1 MNIDYIQDKI
11 NGQREKLLKHKL
23 YSNIESI
30 KDLRVFTENHIYAV
44 WDFMSLLK
52 ALQIKLT
59 CTKTPW
65 IPNSNSQTA
74 YLINEIVL
82 AEETD
87 INQAGKRK
95 SHYELY
101 LDAMIDIGA
110 EIEFPTKTIN
120 KIASSENIFM
130 SIDKL
135 EIHENIKEFLKFTFS
150 VIKEGKP
157 HKIAAIFTFGRENL
171 IPNMFNEILREFEK
185 NVTEGD
191 ISKLIYYFER
201 HIELDEDEHGPMA
214 LEMVSMLA
222 ENDPKKWNE
231 IESISIQALK
241 KRILLWDAINEQIEN
256 KTWTNLR
263 SSNEETYSQEYKN
276 LKPNFKF
283 QFNLHTYFFEKII

>member
-1 MNIDYIQDKI
+1 MNIEYIEGKI
-11 NGQREKLLKHKL
+11 KSHRDKLLNHRL
-23 YSNIESI
+23 YSNIERI
-30 KDLRVFTENHIYAV
+30 EDLQIFTENHIYAV

-65 IPNSNSQTA
+65 VPNNNSQTA

-87 INQAGKRK
+87 VNQLGERK

-101 LDAMIDIGA
+101 IDAMIDIGA
-110 EIEFPTKTIN
+110 KIEFPTKNIN
-120 KIASSENIFM
+120 EIATSKNVFA
-130 SIDKL
+130 SIDNL
-135 EIHENIKEFLKFTFS
+135 ELHKNIKEFLRFTFS
-150 VIKEGKP
+150 VIEEGKP

-185 NVTEGD
+185 NIKDKD

-222 ENDPKKWNE
+222 ENDQKKWDE
-231 IESISIQALK
+231 IEKISIEALE
-241 KRILLWDAINEQIEN
+241 KRILLWDAINDQLEKKSWSGERSLEN
-256 KTWTNLR
+256 
-263 SSNEETYSQEYKN
+263 ETYSLSFDK
-276 LKPNFKF
+276 
-283 QFNLHTYFFEKII
+283 

>member
-11 NGQREKLLKHKL
+11 NDQREKLLKHKL
-23 YSNIESI
+23 YSNIETI
-30 KDLRVFTENHIYAV
+30 KDLQVFTENHVYAV

-87 INQAGKRK
+87 INQAGERK

-110 EIEFPTKTIN
+110 RTEKPVKIINEIANSEDIFNTID
-120 KIASSENIFM
+120 NIN
-130 SIDKL
+130 
-135 EIHENIKEFLKFTFS
+135 IHPNIREFLNFTFS

-157 HKIAAIFTFGRENL
+157 HEIAAIFTFGRENL

-222 ENDPKKWNE
+222 ENDHEKWKE
-231 IESISIQALK
+231 IEEISIEALE

-256 KTWTNLR
+256 KTWTDLR
-263 SSNEETYSQEYKN
+263 SSNEETYSHEYKN
-276 LKPNFKF
+276 LKPDFKF
-283 QFNLHTYFFEKII
+283 

>member
-1 MNIDYIQDKI
+1 MNIDSIQNKI
-11 NGQREKLLKHKL
+11 KDHRNKLLEHKL
-23 YSNIESI
+23 YSNIETI
-30 KDLRVFTENHIYAV
+30 NDLQVFTENHIYAV

-52 ALQIKLT
+52 ALQIRLT

-65 IPNSNSQTA
+65 LPNNNSQTA

-87 INQAGKRK
+87 INQVGVRK

-110 EIEFPTKTIN
+110 KTEKPVEIIN
-120 KIASSENIFM
+120 EIANSENIFNA
-130 SIDKL
+130 I
-135 EIHENIKEFLKFTFS
+135 ENINIHPNIKNFLNFTFS
-150 VIKEGKP
+150 VIDEGKP

-185 NVTEGD
+185 NVSEGD

-222 ENDPKKWNE
+222 ENDPDKWKE
-231 IESISIQALK
+231 IEDISIEALE

-256 KTWTNLR
+256 KTWTDLR
-263 SSNEETYSQEYKN
+263 SSDEETYSHEYKN
-276 LKPNFKF
+276 LKPDFKF
-283 QFNLHTYFFEKII
+283 

>member
-1 MNIDYIQDKI
+1 MNINYIQDKI

-23 YSNIESI
+23 YSNIETI
-30 KDLRVFTENHIYAV
+30 KDLRVFTENHVYAV

-65 IPNSNSQTA
+65 VPNSNSQTA

-110 EIEFPTKTIN
+110 EIEFPTKTID

-135 EIHENIKEFLKFTFS
+135 EIHENIKEFLKFTFL

-222 ENDPKKWNE
+222 ENDHEKWKE
-231 IESISIQALK
+231 IEEISIEALE
-241 KRILLWDAINEQIEN
+241 KRILLWDAINEQIKN

-263 SSNEETYSQEYKN
+263 SSNEEIYSHE
-276 LKPNFKF
+276 
-283 QFNLHTYFFEKII
+283 HKI

>member
-1 MNIDYIQDKI
+1 VNIDYIQDKI
-11 NGQREKLLKHKL
+11 NDQREKLLKHKL
-23 YSNIESI
+23 YSNIETI
-30 KDLRVFTENHIYAV
+30 KDLQVFTENHVYAV

-65 IPNSNSQTA
+65 VPNSNSQTA

-87 INQAGKRK
+87 INQAGERK

-110 EIEFPTKTIN
+110 RTEKPVKIINEIANSEDIFNTID
-120 KIASSENIFM
+120 NIN
-130 SIDKL
+130 
-135 EIHENIKEFLKFTFS
+135 IHPNIREFLNFTFS

-157 HKIAAIFTFGRENL
+157 HEIAAIFTFGRENL

-185 NVTEGD
+185 NVTQGD

-231 IESISIQALK
+231 IESISIQALE

-256 KTWTNLR
+256 KTWTDLR
-263 SSNEETYSQEYKN
+263 SSNEETYSHEYKN
-276 LKPNFKF
+276 LKPDFKF
-283 QFNLHTYFFEKII
+283 

>member
-1 MNIDYIQDKI
+1 MNIDSIQNKI
-11 NGQREKLLKHKL
+11 KDHRNKLLEHKL

-30 KDLRVFTENHIYAV
+30 KDLQVFTENHIYAV

-52 ALQIKLT
+52 ALQIRLT

-65 IPNSNSQTA
+65 LPNNNSQTA

-87 INQAGKRK
+87 INQVGERK

-110 EIEFPTKTIN
+110 KTEKPVGIINEIAN
-120 KIASSENIFM
+120 SENIFNA
-130 SIDKL
+130 I
-135 EIHENIKEFLKFTFS
+135 ENINIHPNIKNFLNFTFS
-150 VIKEGKP
+150 VIDEGKP

-185 NVTEGD
+185 NVSEGD

-222 ENDPKKWNE
+222 ENDPIKWKE
-231 IESISIQALK
+231 IEDISIEALE

-256 KTWTNLR
+256 KTWTGLR
-263 SSNEETYSQEYKN
+263 SSDEETYSHEYKN
-276 LKPNFKF
+276 LKPDFKF
-283 QFNLHTYFFEKII
+283 

>member
-1 MNIDYIQDKI
+1 MNIKHIEDKI
-11 NGQREKLLKHKL
+11 KSHRDKLLNHRL

-30 KDLRVFTENHIYAV
+30 EDLQIFTENHIYAV

-65 IPNSNSQTA
+65 VPNNNSQTA

-87 INQAGKRK
+87 INQVGERK

-101 LDAMIDIGA
+101 IDAMIDIGA
-110 EIEFPTKTIN
+110 KIEFPTKNIN
-120 KIASSENIFM
+120 EITSSKNVFE
-130 SIDKL
+130 SIDNLQLHK
-135 EIHENIKEFLKFTFS
+135 NIKKFLQFTFS

-185 NVTEGD
+185 NIKDKD

-222 ENDPKKWNE
+222 ENDQKKWGE
-231 IESISIQALK
+231 IEKISIEALE
-241 KRILLWDAINEQIEN
+241 KRILLWDAINDQLEKN
-256 KTWTNLR
+256 F
-263 SSNEETYSQEYKN
+263 SQVKG
-276 LKPNFKF
+276 
-283 QFNLHTYFFEKII
+283 H

>member
-30 KDLRVFTENHIYAV
+30 KDLRVFTENHVYAV

-65 IPNSNSQTA
+65 VPNSNSQTA

-231 IESISIQALK
+231 IESISIQALE
-241 KRILLWDAINEQIEN
+241 KRILLWDAINEHIEN
-256 KTWTNLR
+256 KTWTDLR

-283 QFNLHTYFFEKII
+283 

>member
-1 MNIDYIQDKI
+1 VNIDYIQDKI

-23 YSNIESI
+23 YSNIETI
-30 KDLRVFTENHIYAV
+30 KDLRVFTENHVYAV

-65 IPNSNSQTA
+65 VPNSNSQTA

-222 ENDPKKWNE
+222 ENDHEKWKE
-231 IESISIQALK
+231 IEEISIEALE

-263 SSNEETYSQEYKN
+263 SSNEETYSHEYKN
-276 LKPNFKF
+276 LKPDFKF
-283 QFNLHTYFFEKII
+283 

>member
-1 MNIDYIQDKI
+1 MNIDHIQNKI
-11 NGQREKLLKHKL
+11 KNHRDKLLEHKL
-23 YSNIESI
+23 YSNIETI
-30 KDLRVFTENHIYAV
+30 KDLQVFTENHIYAV

-52 ALQIKLT
+52 ALQIRLT

-65 IPNSNSQTA
+65 LPNNNSQTA

-87 INQAGKRK
+87 INQAGERK

-110 EIEFPTKTIN
+110 KAEKPVEIIN
-120 KIASSENIFM
+120 KIANSENIFNA
-130 SIDKL
+130 IDNL
-135 EIHENIKEFLKFTFS
+135 NIHSNIKKFLNFTFS
-150 VIKEGKP
+150 VIHEGKP

-185 NVTEGD
+185 NVSEGN

-222 ENDPKKWNE
+222 ENDVNKWKE
-231 IESISIQALK
+231 IEDISIEALE

-256 KTWTNLR
+256 KTWTDLR
-263 SSNEETYSQEYKN
+263 SLDKETYSHEYKN
-276 LKPNFKF
+276 LNPDFKF
-283 QFNLHTYFFEKII
+283 

>member
-23 YSNIESI
+23 YSNIETI
-30 KDLRVFTENHIYAV
+30 KDLRVFTENHVYAV

-65 IPNSNSQTA
+65 VPNSNSQTA

-120 KIASSENIFM
+120 KIASSENIFI

-135 EIHENIKEFLKFTFS
+135 EIHENIKDFLKFTFS

-222 ENDPKKWNE
+222 ENDHEKWKE
-231 IESISIQALK
+231 IEEISIEALE
-241 KRILLWDAINEQIEN
+241 KRILLWDAINEQIED
-256 KTWTNLR
+256 KTWTDLR
-263 SSNEETYSQEYKN
+263 SSNEETYSNEYKN
-276 LKPNFKF
+276 LKPDFKF
-283 QFNLHTYFFEKII
+283 

>member
-1 MNIDYIQDKI
+1 VNIDYIQDKI
-11 NGQREKLLKHKL
+11 NDQREKLLKHKL
-23 YSNIESI
+23 YSNIETI
-30 KDLRVFTENHIYAV
+30 KDLQVFTENHIYAV

-87 INQAGKRK
+87 INQAGERK

-110 EIEFPTKTIN
+110 RTEKPVKIINEIANSEDIFNTID
-120 KIASSENIFM
+120 NIN
-130 SIDKL
+130 
-135 EIHENIKEFLKFTFS
+135 IHPNIREFLNFTFS

-157 HKIAAIFTFGRENL
+157 HEIAAIFTFGRENL

-185 NVTEGD
+185 NVTQGD

-231 IESISIQALK
+231 IESISIQALE

-256 KTWTNLR
+256 KTWTDLR
-263 SSNEETYSQEYKN
+263 SSNEETYSHEYKN
-276 LKPNFKF
+276 LKPDFKF
-283 QFNLHTYFFEKII
+283 

>member
-1 MNIDYIQDKI
+1 VNIEYIEGKI
-11 NGQREKLLKHKL
+11 KSLRDKLLNHRL
-23 YSNIESI
+23 YSNIERI
-30 KDLRVFTENHIYAV
+30 EDLQIFTENHIYAV

-65 IPNSNSQTA
+65 VPNNNSQTA

-87 INQAGKRK
+87 VNQLGERK

-110 EIEFPTKTIN
+110 KIKFPTKNIN
-120 KIASSENIFM
+120 EIASSKNVFA
-130 SIDKL
+130 SIDNL
-135 EIHENIKEFLKFTFS
+135 ELHKNIKEFLRFTFS
-150 VIKEGKP
+150 VIEEGKP

-185 NVTEGD
+185 NIKDKD

-222 ENDPKKWNE
+222 ENDQKKWDE
-231 IESISIQALK
+231 IEKISIEALE
-241 KRILLWDAINEQIEN
+241 KRILLWDAINDQLEKKSWSGERSLEN
-256 KTWTNLR
+256 
-263 SSNEETYSQEYKN
+263 ETYSLSFDK
-276 LKPNFKF
+276 
-283 QFNLHTYFFEKII
+283 

>member
-1 MNIDYIQDKI
+1 MNIEYIEGKI
-11 NGQREKLLKHKL
+11 KSLRDKLLNHRL
-23 YSNIESI
+23 YSNIERI
-30 KDLRVFTENHIYAV
+30 EDLQIFTENHIYAV

-65 IPNSNSQTA
+65 VPNNNSQTA

-87 INQAGKRK
+87 VNQLGERK

-101 LDAMIDIGA
+101 IDAMIDIGA
-110 EIEFPTKTIN
+110 KIEFPTKNIN
-120 KIASSENIFM
+120 EIASSKNVFA
-130 SIDKL
+130 SIDNL
-135 EIHENIKEFLKFTFS
+135 ELHKNIKEFLQFTFS
-150 VIKEGKP
+150 VIEEGKP

-185 NVTEGD
+185 NIKDKD

-222 ENDPKKWNE
+222 ENDQKKWDE
-231 IESISIQALK
+231 IEKISIEALE
-241 KRILLWDAINEQIEN
+241 KRILLWDAINDQLEK
-256 KTWTNLR
+256 KTWSGER
-263 SSNEETYSQEYKN
+263 SLENETYSLSFDK
-276 LKPNFKF
+276 
-283 QFNLHTYFFEKII
+283 

>member
-1 MNIDYIQDKI
+1 MNINSIQNKI
-11 NGQREKLLKHKL
+11 KDHRNKLLEHKL
-23 YSNIESI
+23 YSNIETI
-30 KDLRVFTENHIYAV
+30 NDLQVFTENHIYAV

-52 ALQIKLT
+52 ALQIRLT

-65 IPNSNSQTA
+65 LPNNNSQTA

-87 INQAGKRK
+87 INQVGERK

-110 EIEFPTKTIN
+110 KTEKPVEIIN
-120 KIASSENIFM
+120 EIANSENIFNA
-130 SIDKL
+130 I
-135 EIHENIKEFLKFTFS
+135 ENINIHPNIKNFLNFTFS
-150 VIKEGKP
+150 VIDEGKP

-185 NVTEGD
+185 NVSEGD

-222 ENDPKKWNE
+222 ENDPIKWKE
-231 IESISIQALK
+231 IEDISIEALE

-256 KTWTNLR
+256 KTWTDLR
-263 SSNEETYSQEYKN
+263 SSDEETYSHEYKN
-276 LKPNFKF
+276 LKPDFKF
-283 QFNLHTYFFEKII
+283 

>member
-1 MNIDYIQDKI
+1 VNIDSIQNKI
-11 NGQREKLLKHKL
+11 KDHRNKLLEHKL

-30 KDLRVFTENHIYAV
+30 KDLQVFTENHIYAV

-52 ALQIKLT
+52 ALQIRLT

-65 IPNSNSQTA
+65 LPNNNSQTA

-87 INQAGKRK
+87 INQVGERK

-110 EIEFPTKTIN
+110 KTEKPVEIIN
-120 KIASSENIFM
+120 EIANSENIFNA
-130 SIDKL
+130 I
-135 EIHENIKEFLKFTFS
+135 ENINIHPNIKNFLNFTFS
-150 VIKEGKP
+150 VIDEGKP

-185 NVTEGD
+185 NVSEGD

-222 ENDPKKWNE
+222 ENDPIKWKE
-231 IESISIQALK
+231 IEDISIEALE

-256 KTWTNLR
+256 KTWTGLR
-263 SSNEETYSQEYKN
+263 SSDEETYSHEYKN
-276 LKPNFKF
+276 LKPDFKF
-283 QFNLHTYFFEKII
+283 

>member
-1 MNIDYIQDKI
+1 MNINYIQDKI

-23 YSNIESI
+23 YSNIETI
-30 KDLRVFTENHIYAV
+30 KDLRVFTENHVYAV

-65 IPNSNSQTA
+65 VPNSNSQTA

-101 LDAMIDIGA
+101 LDAMIDIGV
-110 EIEFPTKTIN
+110 N
-120 KIASSENIFM
+120 VENIEKNIM
-130 SIDKL
+130 LLSSSDSIENSIEKL
-135 EIHENIKEFLKFTFS
+135 EIHPKIKEFLKFTFS
-150 VIKEGKP
+150 IIDEGKP

-171 IPNMFNEILREFEK
+171 IPNMFNEILHEFQNNFTEK
-185 NVTEGD
+185 D

-214 LEMVSMLA
+214 LQMVNELA
-222 ENDPKKWNE
+222 ENDPLKWEE
-231 IESISIQALK
+231 IRDISIVALE
-241 KRILLWDAINEQIEN
+241 KRIGLWDAIYDNIM
-256 KTWTNLR
+256 K
-263 SSNEETYSQEYKN
+263 KN
-276 LKPNFKF
+276 NS
-283 QFNLHTYFFEKII
+283 

>member
-1 MNIDYIQDKI
+1 MEINYIQDKI
-11 NGQREKLLKHKL
+11 AKQRNNLLNHRL
-23 YSNIESI
+23 YSKIKNIS
-30 KDLRVFTENHIYAV
+30 DLQSFTENHVFAV

-65 IPNSNSQTA
+65 IPNQNSQTA
-74 YLINEIVL
+74 YLINEIVI

-87 INQAGKRK
+87 INQLGERK

-101 LDAMIDIGA
+101 IDAMTDIGA
-110 EIEFPTKTIN
+110 NIKIPNEIVHKL
-120 KIASSENIFM
+120 AYSDDIFK
-130 SIDKL
+130 SIDNLK
-135 EIHENIKEFLKFTFS
+135 IHKNIKEFLNFTFK
-150 VIKEGKP
+150 VIAEGKP

-185 NVTEGD
+185 NITDKD

-231 IESISIQALK
+231 IESISIQALE
-241 KRILLWDAINEQIEN
+241 KRILLWDAINEQIQDKSWSDERAKKN
-256 KTWTNLR
+256 
-263 SSNEETYSQEYKN
+263 ETYSLSFDK
-276 LKPNFKF
+276 
-283 QFNLHTYFFEKII
+283 

>member
-11 NGQREKLLKHKL
+11 NDQREKLLKHKL
-23 YSNIESI
+23 YSNIETI
-30 KDLRVFTENHIYAV
+30 KDLQVFTENHVYAV

-65 IPNSNSQTA
+65 VPNSNSQTA

-87 INQAGKRK
+87 INQAGERK

-101 LDAMIDIGA
+101 LDAMVDIGA
-110 EIEFPTKTIN
+110 QIEFPTKTIE
-120 KIASSENIFM
+120 KIASSENIFK
-130 SIDKL
+130 SIDEL
-135 EIHENIKEFLKFTFS
+135 QIHENIKEFLKFTFS
-150 VIKEGKP
+150 IIEEGKP

-185 NVTEGD
+185 NITDKD

-231 IESISIQALK
+231 IESISIQALE
-241 KRILLWDAINEQIEN
+241 KRILLWDAINEQIED
-256 KTWTNLR
+256 KSWSGER
-263 SSNEETYSQEYKN
+263 AK
-276 LKPNFKF
+276 KMR
-283 QFNLHTYFFEKII
+283 HTH

>member
-11 NGQREKLLKHKL
+11 NDQREKLLKHKL
-23 YSNIESI
+23 YSNIETI
-30 KDLRVFTENHIYAV
+30 KDLQVFTENHVYAV

-87 INQAGKRK
+87 INQAGERK

-110 EIEFPTKTIN
+110 RTEKPVKIINEIANSEDIFNTID
-120 KIASSENIFM
+120 NIN
-130 SIDKL
+130 
-135 EIHENIKEFLKFTFS
+135 IHPNIREFLNFTFS

-157 HKIAAIFTFGRENL
+157 HEIAAIFTFGRENL

-231 IESISIQALK
+231 IESISVQALE

-256 KTWTNLR
+256 KTWTDLR
-263 SSNEETYSQEYKN
+263 SSNEETYSHEYKN
-276 LKPNFKF
+276 LKPDFKF
-283 QFNLHTYFFEKII
+283 

>member
-1 MNIDYIQDKI
+1 MNIDSTQNKI
-11 NGQREKLLKHKL
+11 KDHQNKLLEHKL
-23 YSNIESI
+23 YSNIETI
-30 KDLRVFTENHIYAV
+30 KDLQVFTENHIYAV

-52 ALQIKLT
+52 ALQIRLT

-65 IPNSNSQTA
+65 LPNNNSQTA

-87 INQAGKRK
+87 INQVGERK

-110 EIEFPTKTIN
+110 KTEKPVEIIN
-120 KIASSENIFM
+120 KIANSENIFNA
-130 SIDKL
+130 I
-135 EIHENIKEFLKFTFS
+135 ENINIHPNIKNFLNFTFS
-150 VIKEGKP
+150 VIDEGKP

-185 NVTEGD
+185 NVSEGD

-222 ENDPKKWNE
+222 ENDPDKWKE
-231 IESISIQALK
+231 IEDISIEALE

-256 KTWTNLR
+256 KTWTDLR
-263 SSNEETYSQEYKN
+263 SSDEETYSHEYKN
-276 LKPNFKF
+276 LKPDFKF
-283 QFNLHTYFFEKII
+283 

>member
-1 MNIDYIQDKI
+1 VNIDYIQDKI

-23 YSNIESI
+23 YSNIETI
-30 KDLRVFTENHIYAV
+30 KDLRVFTENHVYAV

-65 IPNSNSQTA
+65 VPNSNSQTA

-101 LDAMIDIGA
+101 LDAMVDIGA
-110 EIEFPTKTIN
+110 EIEFPTKTID
-120 KIASSENIFM
+120 KIASSQNIFM

-135 EIHENIKEFLKFTFS
+135 QIHENIKEFLKFTFS

-222 ENDPKKWNE
+222 ENDHEKWKE
-231 IESISIQALK
+231 IEEISIEALE

-263 SSNEETYSQEYKN
+263 SSNEETYSHEYKN
-276 LKPNFKF
+276 LKPDFKF
-283 QFNLHTYFFEKII
+283 

>member
-11 NGQREKLLKHKL
+11 NDQREKLLKHEL
-23 YSNIESI
+23 YSNIETI
-30 KDLRVFTENHIYAV
+30 KDLQVFTENHVYAV

-65 IPNSNSQTA
+65 VPNSNSQTA

-110 EIEFPTKTIN
+110 EIEFPTKTID

-135 EIHENIKEFLKFTFS
+135 QIHKNIK
-150 VIKEGKP
+150 
-157 HKIAAIFTFGRENL
+157 IAGPKCTITDRFPALRPGSSAQFWVRIRPGSGGSSLRSACSRPRFG
-171 IPNMFNEILREFEK
+171 P
-185 NVTEGD
+185 G
-191 ISKLIYYFER
+191 
-201 HIELDEDEHGPMA
+201 
-214 LEMVSMLA
+214 LA
-222 ENDPKKWNE
+222 ELRFASACSPGPPLVKWD
-231 IESISIQALK
+231 IIGLHLGLGGPLK
-241 KRILLWDAINEQIEN
+241 ACRPHSKVGGPPLRLKIGEGGEVELFWHLSQVASLGTEN
-256 KTWTNLR
+256 KHGSTQVF
-263 SSNEETYSQEYKN
+263 ETSYS
-276 LKPNFKF
+276 FW
-283 QFNLHTYFFEKII
+283 

>member
-1 MNIDYIQDKI
+1 VNIEYIEGKI
-11 NGQREKLLKHKL
+11 KSLRDKLLNHRL
-23 YSNIESI
+23 YSNIERI
-30 KDLRVFTENHIYAV
+30 EDLQIFTENHIYAV

-65 IPNSNSQTA
+65 VPNNNSQTA

-87 INQAGKRK
+87 VNQLGERK

-101 LDAMIDIGA
+101 IDAMIDIGA
-110 EIEFPTKTIN
+110 KIEFPTKNIN
-120 KIASSENIFM
+120 EIASSKNVFA
-130 SIDKL
+130 SIDNL
-135 EIHENIKEFLKFTFS
+135 ELHKNIKEFLRFTFT
-150 VIKEGKP
+150 VIEEGKP

-185 NVTEGD
+185 NIKDKD

-222 ENDPKKWNE
+222 ENDQKKWDE
-231 IESISIQALK
+231 IEKISIEALE
-241 KRILLWDAINEQIEN
+241 KRILLWDAINDQLEKKSWSGERSLEN
-256 KTWTNLR
+256 
-263 SSNEETYSQEYKN
+263 ETYSLSFDK
-276 LKPNFKF
+276 
-283 QFNLHTYFFEKII
+283 